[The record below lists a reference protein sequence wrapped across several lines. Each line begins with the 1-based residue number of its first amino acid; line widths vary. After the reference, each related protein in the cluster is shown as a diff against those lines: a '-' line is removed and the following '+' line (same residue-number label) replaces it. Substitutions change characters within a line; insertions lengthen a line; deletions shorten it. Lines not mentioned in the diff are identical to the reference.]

1 MSRCHVQAPRQSCRP
16 PSPQADASRSGV
28 HTATI
33 VSFSLTLLAGAG
45 AVLAG
50 LVPLKPLSFGD
61 RLDIGAVL
69 FAAPILAL
77 TLAVVFEAARIALKS
92 PDLPEPRRQQAVR
105 WSPGHREG

>member
-1 MSRCHVQAPRQSCRP
+1 MSKP
-16 PSPQADASRSGV
+16 PASPVARRRTPTRRAV
-28 HTATI
+28 AFTTATI

-45 AVLAG
+45 LVLTG
-50 LVPLKPLSFGD
+50 VVPLKPLSFGD

-92 PDLPEPRRQQAVR
+92 PDLPEPRRQQAIR